1 MAVDDHSAFDRM
13 KRNAGSVIEAVCE
26 SVRRSVLEDED
37 AIALKTA
44 NEEREYCTICAAAA
58 MIEAKVPDSRIGEL
72 LTKYFRLD
80 DKEVAHALGKGHL
93 MAERKK
99 PGKTAKPKR

>member
-1 MAVDDHSAFDRM
+1 M
-13 KRNAGSVIEAVCE
+13 EAVCE
-26 SVRRSVLEDED
+26 SVRESVLKDED
-37 AIALKTA
+37 AVALRA
-44 NEEREYCTICAAAA
+44 SNEEREYCTICAAAA
-58 MIEAKVPDSRIGEL
+58 MIEAKVPDSRIEEL

-99 PGKTAKPKR
+99 PKKATKPKR

>member
-1 MAVDDHSAFDRM
+1 MAVDDHSVFDRM
-13 KRNAGSVIEAVCE
+13 KRNAASVMEALCE
-26 SVRRSVLEDED
+26 SLRDSVLEDQD
-37 AIALKTA
+37 ALALKTA

-99 PGKTAKPKR
+99 SKKTAKPKR

>member
-1 MAVDDHSAFDRM
+1 
-13 KRNAGSVIEAVCE
+13 
-26 SVRRSVLEDED
+26 
-37 AIALKTA
+37 
-44 NEEREYCTICAAAA
+44 

-99 PGKTAKPKR
+99 SKKTAKPKR

>member
-80 DKEVAHALGKGHL
+80 DNEVAHALGKGHL

-99 PGKTAKPKR
+99 PGKTAHPKR